1 LNRQVVDVIR
11 CAACCDVGGT
21 KALLGLVDEEGNIL
35 ARDRYLLG
43 SCRDPKSLVEELVA
57 RLQNM
62 TARAGLTWEAVV
74 GVGCS
79 AAVMA
84 DVDRG
89 IIFSAPNMLG
99 PHRDVPFSKMLQDA
113 ADRPAWIEM
122 DAYAAAMGEAWKGV
136 GRGVDYFTYVVV
148 GTGIGAGILMRG
160 QVYRGWRGTA
170 GEFGHITIDPNGPLC
185 NCGRYGCLEA
195 LAAGPAIA
203 ERARAA
209 ILQGRRTA
217 MPDLAGNGEITAK
230 IVFDAARQGDEVAR
244 YIVHQVVEYLA
255 LGLTNLIHLLN
266 PQVIGLGG
274 GVVRGGV
281 DLLLDPLRHEV
292 AQRCGSWVDM
302 EGTRIVLG
310 SLGEDASLL
319 GAARRIWKSIEE

>member
-1 LNRQVVDVIR
+1 MNGMRR
-11 CAACCDVGGT
+11 CVACCDLGGT
-21 KALLGLVDEEGNIL
+21 KVLLGLVDEEGCIL
-35 ARDRYLLG
+35 ARERYLLG
-43 SCRDPKSLVEELVA
+43 ASRQPDHVVDDLSSRFRNLVS
-57 RLQNM
+57 
-62 TARAGLTWEAVV
+62 RAGLTWSAVV

-79 AAVMA
+79 LAGMLDAEG
-84 DVDRG
+84 G
-89 IIFSAPNMLG
+89 IVFSAPNVG
-99 PHRDVPFSKMLQDA
+99 PWRDVPFAGLLEDA
-113 ADRPAWIEM
+113 TGRPAWIEM
-122 DAYAAAMGEAWKGV
+122 DAYAAAVGEAWKGV
-136 GRGVDYFTYVVV
+136 GTGIDYFVYVVV
-148 GTGIGAGILMRG
+148 GTGIGVGILMRG

-195 LAAGPAIA
+195 LAAGPAVA

-209 ILQGRRTA
+209 ILQGRKTV

-274 GVVRGGV
+274 GVVRGGA

-292 AQRCGSWVDM
+292 AQRCGSWVDI